1 MFMTQVPQE
10 SGFPSVSR
18 PHAVAEQRVAALA
31 APPRAPLAG
40 IVVGVALVLGFVGW
54 TTVRIR
60 AANQANEAVSL
71 KRAADA
77 RKAVAEAAAPMQV
90 RIVHGV
96 AETWQPFVEFE
107 GSLSAAQSAA
117 LGFKVN
123 GRISSVNVKLGQIV
137 KPGTVLGT
145 LDASEAAAQA
155 RSAEAQLRAAQAQLV
170 LAEDTATRT
179 AAMVKSGALSE
190 AQGVQSEQQKSLAS
204 AQLDAA
210 KAALALAQVNLGN
223 QNLVAPFQGT
233 VTRVPDGVGAV
244 VSPNLVEF
252 EVMNLSTLKL
262 KGSVSE
268 SDANLV
274 HPGSIVEISGEHGP
288 VRGVVSTVLGAVDP
302 NTRRVPLEAIV
313 DNKNEKTALR
323 SGAFVRARVE
333 GGAPLP
339 VLRLPHEALR
349 PGSQDEV
356 LLEQG
361 GLLTVRHLGFALAK
375 DGSLLV
381 RQGLAATDNVV
392 LSPKPEAKDGDRVVV
407 QGAVP

>member
-1 MFMTQVPQE
+1 M
-10 SGFPSVSR
+10 
-18 PHAVAEQRVAALA
+18 AEHRSAALA

-60 AANQANEAVSL
+60 AATHANEAVSL
-71 KRAADA
+71 QRAADA
-77 RKAVAEAAAPMQV
+77 RKAVAEAAAPVQV

-107 GSLSAAQSAA
+107 GSLSAAESAA

-123 GRISSVNVKLGQIV
+123 GRISSVKVKLGQIV
-137 KPGTVLGT
+137 KPGTLLGT

-210 KAALALAQVNLGN
+210 KAALSLAQVSLGN

-244 VSPNLVEF
+244 VSPSLVEF
-252 EVMNLSTLKL
+252 EVMDLSTLKL

-274 HPGSIVEISGEHGP
+274 HPGSVVEISGEHG
-288 VRGVVSTVLGAVDP
+288 VVTGVVSTVLGAVDP
-302 NTRRVPLEAIV
+302 NTRRVPLEALV

-356 LLEQG
+356 LLENG
-361 GLLTVRHLGFALAK
+361 GVLTVRHVGFALAK

-381 RQGLAATDNVV
+381 RQGLQATDNVV
-392 LSPKPEAKDGDRVVV
+392 FSPKPEAKDGDRVVV
-407 QGAVP
+407 QGAAP